1 MINQLLQKTWK
12 NWKIILFFEINVN
25 SNELD
30 DANFGSFTLID
41 SRNKHLQRLN
51 PYLQQQLEKCKHTS
65 YSI

>member
-12 NWKIILFFEINVN
+12 NWEVILFFEINVN

-30 DANFGSFTLID
+30 DANFGSFTLIN
-41 SRNKHLQRLN
+41 SRNKYLQRLN

-65 YSI
+65 N